1 MTFARPPALIPKS
14 KVKLACDGRSYRGA
28 RVCDPQH
35 SSQSAG
41 EGFSPS
47 LRGGEPLRVTDP
59 RSVGKASAE
68 SASISQFGLMS
79 FFRFSG
85 LLLAAAFAVGSV
97 AAETAK
103 VNLPRINY
111 TAIDP
116 GLGYAHICDT
126 NLPWSIHIA
135 RLDRR
140 QRGFEVVTTL
150 ARGKIQGLAT
160 LSQQVAALP
169 AESGRP
175 RVAVNGDFF
184 LIKPGPYQGDPEG
197 LQILA
202 SELVSAPKGQCFWAE
217 ADGKLHIGAVASR
230 LAVLWPDGHPTPFA
244 LNQTPPS
251 DGTVLFTPTFGD
263 TTEATNA
270 TELVLEKAA
279 SQAWL
284 PLRVDET
291 YRARVR
297 EVRPTGN
304 TALTRETMVLT
315 VTGNTTT
322 NLTALKS
329 GDFVTLTTSTSAALS
344 KATIAVGGGP
354 VLVHDGKEQPWP
366 SRRGPLEYKQPRHPR
381 TAIGFNRRYLYLVAV
396 DGRQTGLSVGMS
408 FVELASLLKQIGCTE
423 ALNLDGGGSTMFW
436 LDGKVMNS
444 PSDKHERAIA
454 NALVIVQKTK

>member
-1 MTFARPPALIPKS
+1 M
-14 KVKLACDGRSYRGA
+14 
-28 RVCDPQH
+28 
-35 SSQSAG
+35 
-41 EGFSPS
+41 
-47 LRGGEPLRVTDP
+47 
-59 RSVGKASAE
+59 
-68 SASISQFGLMS
+68 ISFL
-79 FFRFSG
+79 RFSG
-85 LLLAAAFAVGSV
+85 LVLLALGLAGGPT
-97 AAETAK
+97 AAETTK
-103 VNLPRINY
+103 VNIPRIHY
-111 TAIDP
+111 TAITP
-116 GLGYAHICDT
+116 GLGYAHIRDT

-160 LSQQVAALP
+160 LSQQVAALT

-202 SELVSAPKGQCFWAE
+202 SELVSAPQGQCFWAE
-217 ADGKLHIGAVASR
+217 ANGNLHIGIVASR
-230 LAVLWPDGHPTPFA
+230 FAVTWPSDHPTPLA
-244 LNQTPPS
+244 LNQTPPP
-251 DGTVLFTPTFGD
+251 DGATLFTPTFGGR
-263 TTEATNA
+263 TEATNV
-270 TELVLEKAA
+270 TELVLEKIPG
-279 SQAWL
+279 QAWL

-291 YRARVR
+291 YRALVR

-315 VTGNTTT
+315 VTGNTAT
-322 NLTALKS
+322 NLTALNS
-329 GDFVTLTTSTSAALS
+329 GDFVTLTTSTSAELS

-354 VLVHDGKEQPWP
+354 VLVHDGKAQPWP
-366 SRRGPLEYKQPRHPR
+366 SKRGPLEYKQPRHPR

-396 DGRQTGLSVGMS
+396 DGRQPGLSVGMS